1 MGKQRIRKRRRRRF
15 YKPNV
20 AVSLLT
26 CITIILLFVWGGL
39 YWKESSNKN
48 QLVNASAQ
56 DQGQQISQ
64 GEEGLPLLAD
74 NNSYEE
80 IGDALQ
86 TLEEADDLG
95 GENADVADDSD
106 GSVSVVK
113 EEASSQTQE
122 KETTVP
128 QIGKINDSDTLD
140 TRKPDTS
147 SSSMK
152 PETNSSSKPNESGS
166 TKSETLVSVKPNEQD
181 QSPTESNSSTPLETG
196 SSSTTKTSPVVSK
209 VEKYEEEFTNVQGKC
224 TKDTKVV
231 LSKAESNAQQMDKQ
245 DPRVVLAW
253 RDNLDTE
260 LATAKST
267 CEGTFQELIQ
277 TAENDQVSLSV
288 VEQWKQTYNDLR
300 VKLQEESEAKLKEI
314 MGG

>member
-56 DQGQQISQ
+56 DQGHQISQ

-80 IGDALQ
+80 TGNALQ
-86 TLEEADDLG
+86 IIEEVADLG
-95 GENADVADDSD
+95 DENADVADDSD
-106 GSVSVVK
+106 GYESVVK
-113 EEASSQTQE
+113 DNASQTQE

-128 QIGKINDSDTLD
+128 QIGKINDSDTLN
-140 TRKPDTS
+140 TGKPDTS
-147 SSSMK
+147 SNPVK
-152 PETNSSSKPNESGS
+152 PETNSSSNPNESGS

-181 QSPTESNSSTPLETG
+181 QSPTESNSSAPLETG
-196 SSSTTKTSPVVSK
+196 SSSTTQTSPVVSK
-209 VEKYEEEFTNVQGKC
+209 VEKYEEEFTKVQGKC

-260 LATAKST
+260 LASAKST
-267 CEGTFQELIQ
+267 CEGAFQELIQ

-288 VEQWKQTYNDLR
+288 IEQWKQTYNDLR